1 MGINVAFALHDR
13 LCSAGVW
20 LLLGLASR
28 LEDWRR
34 HAIARSIAMRRRLRK
49 LRGSLRNLRRSYL
62 GWRGVE
68 LEAFPRR
75 RKAHN
80 RIPEHVEK
88 AIVRMHVDAPML
100 GAGQLRYLV
109 ERVVGV
115 RLARETIRAVLKRNR
130 GAIASMEQAQRRRA
144 RTVGVKEPRS
154 LWGVDLTVV
163 WVLGFVPVW
172 VLGVIDYQGSRLV
185 ALEPLRWPNTAAIVR
200 VLERV
205 VGEEGA
211 PKRLLTDRDPIFRSS
226 AFGAALARQGILH
239 TLTRPHH
246 PWTNGRIERLF
257 RTFKETVRRHYWVV
271 GSRGKWAGICAEF
284 QVFYNEHRPH
294 QAYGGLTP
302 REVYEG
308 RREPRRALGSTTFFE
323 GRMHWWRFS

>member
-1 MGINVAFALHDR
+1 MLRRVLLLHDR
-13 LCSAGVW
+13 LCSAAVW

-28 LEDWRR
+28 LEQWRR
-34 HAIARSIAMRRRLRK
+34 QFNARAGAMQRELRK
-49 LRGSLRNLRRSYL
+49 LRGSLRKLRHSYL
-62 GWRGVE
+62 RWRGVE
-68 LEAFPRR
+68 LETPPRR

-80 RIPEHVEK
+80 RIPDHLEGS
-88 AIVRMHVDAPML
+88 ILRLHVDAPTL
-100 GAGQLRYLV
+100 GAGQLRHVV
-109 ERVVGV
+109 ERVLGV

-130 GAIASMEQAQRRRA
+130 GAIASMEHARRQRP
-144 RTVGVKEPRS
+144 RTVVLKEPRS
-154 LWGVDLTVV
+154 LWGLDLTVV

-172 VLGVIDYQGSRLV
+172 VLGVIDHHGSRLV
-185 ALEPLRWPNTAAIVR
+185 ALEPLRWPTTAAVVR

-211 PKRLLTDRDPIFRSS
+211 PKRLLTDRDPIFRSA
-226 AFGAALARQGILH
+226 AFSAALARQGISH

-271 GSRGKWAGICAEF
+271 GSRGRWARICADF
-284 QVFYNEHRPH
+284 RVFYNDHRPH
-294 QAYGGLTP
+294 QSYGGLTP

-308 RREPRRALGSTTFFE
+308 RRQPRRALGSMTFLE
-323 GRMHWWRFS
+323 GRMRWWRLS

>member
-1 MGINVAFALHDR
+1 MLGFFAFHDR
-13 LCSAGVW
+13 LCSTGVW

-28 LEDWRR
+28 LDEWRR
-34 HAIARSIAMRRRLRK
+34 HVNAGAAAMRRRLRK

-62 GWRGVE
+62 EWRGVE
-68 LEAFPRR
+68 LNVPQLRR
-75 RKAHN
+75 RASN
-80 RIPEHVEK
+80 RIPEHVET
-88 AIVRMHVDAPML
+88 AIVRMHVDSPTI
-100 GAGQLRYLV
+100 GAGQLRHMV

-115 RLARETIRAVLKRNR
+115 RLARETVRAVLKRNR
-130 GAIASMEQAQRRRA
+130 GWIASMEQARRRRP
-144 RTVGVKEPRS
+144 RTVVVKEPRS

-172 VLGVIDYQGSRLV
+172 VLGVIDYHGSRLL
-185 ALEPLRWPNTAAIVR
+185 ALEPLRWPNTAAVVR

-211 PKRLLTDRDPIFRSS
+211 PNRLVTDRDPIFRSA
-226 AFGAALARQGILH
+226 AFGAALARHGIEH

-257 RTFKETVRRHYWVV
+257 RTFKATVRCHYWVV
-271 GSRGKWAGICAEF
+271 GSRRRWAGICAEF
-284 QVFYNEHRPH
+284 RVFYNEHRPH

-308 RREPRRALGSTTFFE
+308 RRQPRRALGSMTFFE
-323 GRMHWWRFS
+323 GRMRWWRLS